1 MILHDLLGKIQ
12 SWKDQEEF
20 EEEFEEETQG
30 REGTWA

>member
-20 EEEFEEETQG
+20 EEETQG